1 MKKCAL
7 ISVSNKE
14 NIESFAKGLVEQ
26 DYEIIS
32 TGGTLTAIQD
42 AGIPA
47 RAVKA
52 VTDFPESLD
61 GRVKTLH
68 PFIHGGLLADMKN
81 PAHAEQ
87 LKDHAIQPID
97 MVVVNLY
104 PFKQT
109 LAKAG
114 VSEAEIVEN
123 IDIGGPTM
131 LRAAAK
137 NFSNVAVV
145 VDPAD
150 YKQVLADIKQDD
162 FDEAKRKQ
170 LAAKV
175 FRHTAHYDAMI
186 AGYFAEQTDEIFPE
200 TYSVTYEKVQ
210 TLRYGQNPHQQAA
223 VYREPQ
229 HVAMSLA
236 AAKDRKSKRQ
246 N

>member
-1 MKKCAL
+1 MKKRAL
-7 ISVSNKE
+7 ISISNKE
-14 NIESFAKGLVEQ
+14 NIESFAKGHVEQ

-32 TGGTLTAIQD
+32 TGGSLTAIQD
-42 AGIPA
+42 ARIAA
-47 RAVKA
+47 RAVQT
-52 VTDFPESLD
+52 VTGFPVIVD
-61 GRVKTLH
+61 ARVKTLH
-68 PFIHGGLLADMKN
+68 TLTHGGLLSDMKN

-150 YKQVLADIKQDD
+150 YEQV
-162 FDEAKRKQ
+162 
-170 LAAKV
+170 
-175 FRHTAHYDAMI
+175 
-186 AGYFAEQTDEIFPE
+186 
-200 TYSVTYEKVQ
+200 
-210 TLRYGQNPHQQAA
+210 
-223 VYREPQ
+223 
-229 HVAMSLA
+229 
-236 AAKDRKSKRQ
+236 
-246 N
+246 

>member
-47 RAVKA
+47 RSVEA
-52 VTDFPESLD
+52 VTDFPEILA

-68 PFIHGGLLADMKN
+68 QFIHGGLLADMKN

-123 IDIGGPTM
+123 SDSGGPTRV
-131 LRAAAK
+131 RAAAK
-137 NFSNVAVV
+137 QFSNDAVC
-145 VDPAD
+145 A
-150 YKQVLADIKQDD
+150 
-162 FDEAKRKQ
+162 
-170 LAAKV
+170 
-175 FRHTAHYDAMI
+175 
-186 AGYFAEQTDEIFPE
+186 
-200 TYSVTYEKVQ
+200 
-210 TLRYGQNPHQQAA
+210 N
-223 VYREPQ
+223 
-229 HVAMSLA
+229 
-236 AAKDRKSKRQ
+236 
-246 N
+246 